1 METDRVLI
9 VDGAEHHVWN
19 REVFEML
26 RAGDISAVTVTCA
39 IWENAREALEDLGHW
54 NRRFEEQSDLI
65 LKANTVE
72 DIRSAHEQKK
82 TAIILGFQNTS
93 PIEDNIDFVGIFAA
107 LGVRVMQL
115 TYNNQNLV
123 GSGCYEPHDGGLTTF
138 GRDLIKEMNQHG
150 VLVDMS
156 HTGERTSMDTIE
168 VSSKPVAITHANP
181 KFIKNTQRNKSD
193 DMLRA
198 LADSAGVLGLAVYPH
213 LFAYDATVEQ
223 FCEMVART
231 VDLMGIE
238 HVGIGSDHHL
248 GFSADEK
255 KFWVQGRFSRSVPSF
270 MTSQGFLS
278 SDWDGEDVE
287 WASWIETPAGMPNIV
302 RGLKEHGFSPQEVE
316 AIMGGNWL
324 RLFEETFA
332 N

>member
-1 METDRVLI
+1 MQNDRVLI
-9 VDGAEHHVWN
+9 VDGAEHYVWT

-26 RAGDISAVTVTCA
+26 RAGDISAVNVTCA
-39 IWENAREALEDLGHW
+39 IWENARETLQDLGHW
-54 NRRFEEQSDLI
+54 NRRFEEHSDLI
-65 LKANTVE
+65 VKATTVN
-72 DIRSAHEQKK
+72 DIRAAYEQEK

-93 PIEDNIDFVGIFAA
+93 PIEDNIDFVEIFAT

-115 TYNNQNLV
+115 TYNNQNLI

-138 GRDLIKEMNQHG
+138 GRDVIKEMNQHG
-150 VLVDMS
+150 VLIDMS

-181 KFIKNTQRNKSD
+181 RWIKGVQRNKSD

-198 LADSAGVLGLAVYPH
+198 LADSGGVLGLGVYPH
-213 LFAYDATVEQ
+213 LFAYDATIEQ

-248 GFSADEK
+248 GCSPDEK

-270 MTSQGFLS
+270 MSSKGFLA

-287 WASWIETPAGMPNIV
+287 WASWFQTPAGMPNIV
-302 RGLKEHGFSPQEVE
+302 TGLKEHGFSPDEVV

-324 RLFEETFA
+324 RLFRDVWV
-332 N
+332 

>member
-1 METDRVLI
+1 METDRVLV

-19 REVFEML
+19 REVLEII
-26 RAGDISAVTVTCA
+26 RSGDITAINVTCA
-39 IWENAREALEDLGHW
+39 IWENARETLADLGHW
-54 NRRFEEQSDLI
+54 NRRFEEHSDLI
-65 LKANTVE
+65 VKANTVG
-72 DIRSAHEQKK
+72 DIRSAYEQEK

-93 PIEDNIDFVGIFAA
+93 PIEDNIDFVGIFAT

-115 TYNNQNLV
+115 TYNTQNLV
-123 GSGCYEPHDGGLTTF
+123 GSGCYEPHDGGLTAF

-181 KFIKNTQRNKSD
+181 KFIKETQRNKSD
-193 DMLRA
+193 DMLKA
-198 LADSAGVLGLAVYPH
+198 LADSGGVLGLAAYPH

-223 FCEMVART
+223 FCEMVERT
-231 VDLMGIE
+231 VDLMGID
-238 HVGIGSDHHL
+238 HVGIGTDQHL

-270 MTSQGFLS
+270 MSSQGFLS

-287 WASWIETPAGMPNIV
+287 WASWIETPAGIPNIV

-332 N
+332 S